1 MRTTA
6 RDLLAQLN
14 ENDEH
19 PRSEAK
25 KASELGKSV
34 MQTAVA
40 YANEPGLDG
49 GYLLLGVERGGH
61 GVYRPVGVRDPDKV
75 QADLASQCASMVTP
89 PIRPFTWVDMIEGV
103 PVVGVYVPELPSGAK
118 PAYFT
123 ATGLPKGAWRRIGST
138 DQRCTDEDVRE
149 LHALAREAS
158 YDRTPVPDGS
168 LGDIDPQALMEYRR
182 RRGAVN
188 PAAEELGWVDQ
199 QLLEGVGAVVS
210 RGGVLVPTVAGILLF
225 GTRAAIRRLFPTMR
239 VDYLRLPGKEWID
252 DPDHRYQSIDI
263 RDNLFAAIRKAR
275 AAIQDDLPAAFS
287 LPNGEI
293 QRSDRRLLPED
304 VIREA
309 VVNAVMHRRYT
320 STQPIQIIRYS
331 NRLEI
336 RNPGR
341 SLKPEEALGQPGSV
355 PRNPAIA
362 SVLHDTNLAETK
374 GSGIR
379 AMRMLMERAGL
390 SPPTFES
397 SRSRDEF
404 VATFL
409 FHHLLDESEVAW
421 LSGFGAF
428 GLNEDDL
435 RALAFARETGA
446 IGNSDYRD
454 LNRCDTLTASS
465 RIRRLREHGLLRP
478 NPQGG
483 TPPRYQLTDRA
494 FQLGS
499 IGLSQLGAA
508 PEGGG
513 GADAAAPRSIT
524 SDEISVPSRSIS
536 VTSDE
541 ISVPSGSIS
550 VTSDGISVPSG
561 RISVT
566 SDGIS
571 VTSGEI
577 SVTSS
582 HDGYGDGAAPAGDPY
597 VDTVRTKP
605 KPPAKVVRRA
615 ILSVCAGEF
624 RTLREIAEALDRDP
638 VSLRIRH
645 VSVMVKAGA
654 LELRYADSPNHRDQ
668 AYRAV
673 TKSPGA
679 A

>member
-1 MRTTA
+1 MRTSA
-6 RDLLAQLN
+6 RDLLARLN
-14 ENDEH
+14 EHDEH

-25 KASELGKSV
+25 TASELGKSA
-34 MQTAVA
+34 MQTVVA

-49 GYLLLGVERGGH
+49 GYLLLGVERGAD
-61 GVYRPVGVRDPDKV
+61 GVYRPVGVRDPDRI

-89 PIRPFTWVDMIEGV
+89 PIRPLTWVEEIEGV

-149 LHALAREAS
+149 LHSLAREAS
-158 YDRTPVPDGS
+158 YDRTAVPGGG

-188 PAAEELGWVDQ
+188 PAAEELGWTDE
-199 QLLEGVGAVVS
+199 QLLEGVGAVVAQ
-210 RGGVLVPTVAGILLF
+210 GGVLVPTVAGILLF
-225 GTRAAIRRLFPTMR
+225 GTRSAIRRLFPTMR
-239 VDYLRLPGKEWID
+239 IDYVRLRGKEWID
-252 DPDHRYQSIDI
+252 DPENRYQAIDI

-287 LPNGEI
+287 LPGGDI

-379 AMRMLMERAGL
+379 AMRQLMDRAEL

-428 GLNEDDL
+428 ELSGDDL
-435 RALAFARETGA
+435 RALAFARETGS

-454 LNRCDTLTASS
+454 LNRVDTLTASS
-465 RIRRLREHGLLRP
+465 RIRRLREHGLLQP
-478 NPQGG
+478 TPQGG
-483 TPPRYQLTDRA
+483 TPPRYQLTGRA
-494 FQLGS
+494 LQLGS

-508 PEGGG
+508 PESGD
-513 GADAAAPRSIT
+513 GADAAAP
-524 SDEISVPSRSIS
+524 ISVPSSEGIS
-536 VTSDE
+536 VT
-541 ISVPSGSIS
+541 PGKTS
-550 VTSDGISVPSG
+550 VTSE
-561 RISVT
+561 
-566 SDGIS
+566 GIS
-571 VTSGEI
+571 VTSEGN
-577 SVTSS
+577 SVTSAV
-582 HDGYGDGAAPAGDPY
+582 DGYGDGASPGGGPPGDPY
-597 VDTVRTKP
+597 VDIVRTRSKP
-605 KPPAKVVRRA
+605 SAKVVRRA
-615 ILSVCAGEF
+615 ILSLCAGEF
-624 RTLREIAEALDRDP
+624 RTLREIAEALGRDP

-645 VSVMVKAGA
+645 VSAMVKAGA
-654 LELRYADSPNHRDQ
+654 LELRHPESPNHRDQ
-668 AYRAV
+668 AYRAAG
-673 TKSPGA
+673 KSRGA
-679 A
+679 